1 MKLLKLDDVEIE
13 FEQQGPGVSCKW
25 CVYVRVR
32 KGKHEKALLGIMT
45 DNMPYT
51 KFTYTTKIRS
61 LNLTWLNKVYVNRNS
76 Y

>member
-1 MKLLKLDDVEIE
+1 MIIKTVDDVEIE

-51 KFTYTTKIRS
+51 KFTYYDKDKVVKSNLVKQS
-61 LNLTWLNKVYVNRNS
+61 LCQ
-76 Y
+76 

>member
-51 KFTYTTKIRS
+51 KFTYYDKDKVVKSNLVKQS
-61 LNLTWLNKVYVNRNS
+61 LCQ
-76 Y
+76 